1 MFNFHLAVITVHPLN
16 EFNNIT
22 SEEVQKCHWGR
33 PFFYIQ
39 YSSGID
45 PFQYFYIIKN
55 LKKQVP

>member
-1 MFNFHLAVITVHPLN
+1 VHPQN

-22 SEEVQKCHWGR
+22 SAEGSKMHIGEDPV
-33 PFFYIQ
+33 FYIQ

-55 LKKQVP
+55 LKNRCHSGTCI

>member
-1 MFNFHLAVITVHPLN
+1 MHIG
-16 EFNNIT
+16 ED
-22 SEEVQKCHWGR
+22 

-55 LKKQVP
+55 QKNRCHSGTCFSNYLKKGLVFFSSRIVVTGP

>member
-1 MFNFHLAVITVHPLN
+1 MPLGK
-16 EFNNIT
+16 T
-22 SEEVQKCHWGR
+22 L
-33 PFFYIQ
+33 FYIQ

>member
-1 MFNFHLAVITVHPLN
+1 MHIG
-16 EFNNIT
+16 ED
-22 SEEVQKCHWGR
+22 

-45 PFQYFYIIKN
+45 PFQYFYIIKI